1 MILRVAI
8 HPKQRRFDV
17 VIYDATG
24 SGWTADFACL
34 RAPAGL
40 VLAAWAWSSA

>member
-8 HPKQRRFDV
+8 HPKHRQLN
-17 VIYDATG
+17 YDATG
-24 SGWTADFACL
+24 SGWTADFAFL
-34 RAPAGL
+34 RTPAGF